1 MPGCYRALTETTNVA
16 HSAPSHRTARHN
28 RKVIG
33 SNQISDPQASNATG
47 LLRDEPLETLSRE
60 FVTLT
65 G

>member
-1 MPGCYRALTETTNVA
+1 MEY
-16 HSAPSHRTARHN
+16 
-28 RKVIG
+28 K
-33 SNQISDPQASNATG
+33 ISDPQASNATG